1 MTSSHEDAAL
11 VARVLTAAINPG
23 LSVTSQEAQRAAE
36 ILRGTGPTM
45 AGTLDAIIGQAQDGG
60 IVIIQASDATTARE
74 DFIAQAATHA
84 EMVVGTAPGEG
95 IGLLV
100 LTSSSG
106 FEAFTQALE
115 SEIPMVVFTESGDTD
130 ELARAE
136 VAVHTAGHVIPGLL
150 DFETMS
156 DLNTAVSTQEH
167 IETIAEA
174 LSEYGYAIAYAD
186 QSGAGLEACL
196 PTASQKAGVMLLN
209 AYADHRS
216 AADEAN
222 DIGLAAVVFGDQAG
236 VELFMES
243 RST

>member
-60 IVIIQASDATTARE
+60 IVIIQASD
-74 DFIAQAATHA
+74 A

-150 DFETMS
+150 DFETVS

-222 DIGLAAVVFGDQAG
+222 DIGLAAVVFGDQAS